1 MSSLKIAR
9 RYAKSVISSAVA
21 AGNVDT
27 VASDMS
33 ALHSMVTESRDL
45 RSLLRSPVV
54 THDVKKKCID
64 ELLSA
69 KVSPLTL
76 SFLHLVIDKGRA
88 DLMSEIAVEIRHQI
102 DVLRNIER
110 VTVTSA
116 VELSQ
121 PERGRIESE
130 LAKSLGRSIIATYTT
145 DAAII
150 GGAVI
155 RVGDQVHDGSLRHQL
170 AVLGRKLAQA

>member
-1 MSSLKIAR
+1 MA
-9 RYAKSVISSAVA
+9 
-21 AGNVDT
+21 
-27 VASDMS
+27 
-33 ALHSMVTESRDL
+33 
-45 RSLLRSPVV
+45 
-54 THDVKKKCID
+54 
-64 ELLSA
+64 
-69 KVSPLTL
+69 
-76 SFLHLVIDKGRA
+76 
-88 DLMSEIAVEIRHQI
+88 EIAVEIGHQI

-121 PERGRIESE
+121 PERGRIEAE
-130 LAKSLGRSIIATYTT
+130 LSKSLGRSIIATYTT

-170 AVLGRKLAQA
+170 AVLGKQLAQA